1 MGGQQSRTVGALD
14 RLTGGLLLASAATGH
29 GFALSLFDPKGEL
42 AKLSADL
49 VRGLGERLR
58 GLDRFT
64 RTERLAAAHSVL
76 AVGAY
81 FETLS
86 RVGLPFD
93 ARDLGLTKSE
103 QVALAEG
110 AVPGSNRLRALAAG
124 LLRADVPIPA
134 PQFPYEL
141 TITAIRG
148 FYEHLSNEVRRFIAG
163 LAVYERLDEK
173 HQDLFHNE
181 LSRVP
186 AKWKGSRSASRAPMT
201 SSPRSPPRSGARQ
214 TPSSSACPR
223 SPTSRAGPPLIGPS

>member
-93 ARDLGLTKSE
+93 ARADTRATVSLRTNDHGDTG
-103 QVALAEG
+103 V
-110 AVPGSNRLRALAAG
+110 LRA
-124 LLRADVPIPA
+124 PF
-134 PQFPYEL
+134 Q
-141 TITAIRG
+141 
-148 FYEHLSNEVRRFIAG
+148 
-163 LAVYERLDEK
+163 
-173 HQDLFHNE
+173 
-181 LSRVP
+181 
-186 AKWKGSRSASRAPMT
+186 
-201 SSPRSPPRSGARQ
+201 
-214 TPSSSACPR
+214 
-223 SPTSRAGPPLIGPS
+223 